1 MNFEELIVELNR
13 KATEL
18 ESLISSI
25 DSRLESAPPGFLKI
39 RHERGSVRFYRA
51 LDRHSQGMEYLGQD
65 KSELRGKLSQKMF
78 NKLLLGAS
86 KQQLKA
92 VRKCVDVLDGV
103 EDKRDGHAIMEDM
116 ASEIKGF
123 VADAF
128 EDDDERYAKRWQ
140 AKDFGTWYNC
150 MSVHTTRKME
160 NVRSKSE
167 VLIADRLLAKGVPY
181 HYESVFECYDG
192 THVNPDFRVLNK
204 RTRKE
209 FFWEH
214 LGRMDDPQYCAHCV
228 DKIEKYSRSGVVL
241 GRNLIITMES
251 SLRPMSTWFIDQ
263 TIHDFLL

>member
-1 MNFEELIVELNR
+1 MNIEELIAVLKRKAVELER
-13 KATEL
+13 
-18 ESLISSI
+18 LIRAANL
-25 DSRLESAPPGFLKI
+25 RLENAPIGVI
-39 RHERGSVRFYRA
+39 RVKKERGLARFYWYKG
-51 LDRHSQGMEYLGQD
+51 DGYGKEEYLGQD
-65 KSELRGKLSQKMF
+65 KSKLRGKLSQKMF

-92 VRKCVDVLDGV
+92 VRKCVDVLEGV

-167 VLIADRLLAKGVPY
+167 VLIADRLLAQGVPY

>member
-1 MNFEELIVELNR
+1 MNIEDLIGALNR
-13 KATEL
+13 KAVEL
-18 ESLISSI
+18 ENLIRGANLRIESS
-25 DSRLESAPPGFLKI
+25 PPGSI
-39 RHERGSVRFYRA
+39 RVKKERGVTRFYWVNG
-51 LDRHSQGMEYLGQD
+51 SETGNVEYLGRD

-92 VRKCVDVLDGV
+92 VLKCVDVLDGV

-116 ASEIKGF
+116 ASDIKGF